1 METDAAPGIIGQMD
15 AAGKAP
21 FYLALLVAG
30 LAFAITVR
38 FNGFVAPYTDPAGY
52 VGAGSRWLAGD
63 LYRPVAA
70 QFHPQLPNRDS
81 VGSPLGFRPGT
92 VAGTDVSEYPLG
104 LPVGLAAAMA
114 PFGELGAHL
123 VGPACAALLVWSTF
137 AVGAAMAGG
146 WAGVLAAVLIAASPV
161 TLRHA
166 VYVSS
171 DVPCAAFLVL
181 AWRLSLRPGAGA
193 AAAAGAAAT
202 AAVMIRPNAAP
213 LAAVAGSLVLLGGA
227 SATFAWREWRWR
239 HALIFAAMAAV
250 GPAMVMWS
258 NAVLYGGPLQASYR
272 EVATFFARD
281 HIVPNLRRYPL
292 WLIQTHSN
300 AALAGLAA
308 VPLAWWRARRSPDS
322 RTGLVVAH
330 SAAAMVAINA
340 AIIFPYLVFEQW
352 TYLRFMLPAMAA
364 LFILLAA
371 LMVWAARALMQT
383 RWSRWLAPLAL
394 APAALVIWYGVPEG
408 QSALRDWRVTHP
420 VLLMGRYLR
429 EVVPPNAVVLSF
441 MHGGTV
447 EHFTGRPIVRMDL
460 IVPDLD
466 RVIDLLQRQGY
477 RPVIVLDEVM
487 EAPHMARTYP
497 TSQFKELD
505 WPPRASFA
513 AFGRIWYLDPADRK
527 AYQAGVTYV
536 TDVLR

>member
-1 METDAAPGIIGQMD
+1 
-15 AAGKAP
+15 
-21 FYLALLVAG
+21 
-30 LAFAITVR
+30 
-38 FNGFVAPYTDPAGY
+38 
-52 VGAGSRWLAGD
+52 
-63 LYRPVAA
+63 
-70 QFHPQLPNRDS
+70 
-81 VGSPLGFRPGT
+81 
-92 VAGTDVSEYPLG
+92 
-104 LPVGLAAAMA
+104 
-114 PFGELGAHL
+114 
-123 VGPACAALLVWSTF
+123 
-137 AVGAAMAGG
+137 
-146 WAGVLAAVLIAASPV
+146 
-161 TLRHA
+161 
-166 VYVSS
+166 
-171 DVPCAAFLVL
+171 
-181 AWRLSLRPGAGA
+181 
-193 AAAAGAAAT
+193 
-202 AAVMIRPNAAP
+202 
-213 LAAVAGSLVLLGGA
+213 
-227 SATFAWREWRWR
+227 
-239 HALIFAAMAAV
+239 
-250 GPAMVMWS
+250 
-258 NAVLYGGPLQASYR
+258 
-272 EVATFFARD
+272 
-281 HIVPNLRRYPL
+281 
-292 WLIQTHSN
+292 
-300 AALAGLAA
+300 
-308 VPLAWWRARRSPDS
+308 
-322 RTGLVVAH
+322 
-330 SAAAMVAINA
+330 MVAINA